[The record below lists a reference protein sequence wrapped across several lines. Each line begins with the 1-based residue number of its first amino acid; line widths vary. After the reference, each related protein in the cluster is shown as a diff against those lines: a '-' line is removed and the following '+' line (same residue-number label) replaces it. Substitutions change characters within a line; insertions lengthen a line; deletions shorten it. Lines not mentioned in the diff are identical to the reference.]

1 MDLPDAGG
9 RGGPVVEVAEALSP
23 LRTERRF
30 ELLVDARGRHGRR
43 RLLQPDERLAVGAGQ
58 LLGEGGLHGGE
69 RLAHL
74 HRAALEMAEGG
85 EQLLGGALLD
95 LRGDELGGAA
105 TEALAE
111 AERGAAGIG
120 GRQRGETGRPGQ
132 AASRRRPLV
141 RVGHGYQGVVGWST
155 ASVSAWVR
163 RWVTSWYSGSAT
175 IRLNA
180 SREG

>member
-1 MDLPDAGG
+1 MLAAAAG
-9 RGGPVVEVAEALSP
+9 RSSKSRKRSRQS
-23 LRTERRF
+23 RTERRV

-43 RLLQPDERLAVGAGQ
+43 RLLQLDERLAVGAGQ

-95 LRGDELGGAA
+95 LLGDQFRGAA
-105 TEALAE
+105 AEALAE
-111 AERGAAGIG
+111 TEGGAAGVG
-120 GRQRGETGRPGQ
+120 GRQCGETGRPGE

-141 RVGHGYQGVVGWST
+141 PTGHGYQGVVGWST

-163 RWVTSWYSGSAT
+163 RCVTCWYSGSAT
-175 IRLNA
+175 MRLNA